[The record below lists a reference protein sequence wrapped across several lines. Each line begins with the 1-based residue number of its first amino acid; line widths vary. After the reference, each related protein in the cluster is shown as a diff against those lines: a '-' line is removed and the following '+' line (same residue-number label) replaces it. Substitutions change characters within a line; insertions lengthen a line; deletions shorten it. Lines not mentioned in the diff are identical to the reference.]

1 MKKICLVLV
10 SFLMIISTSVFA
22 VGFHDDSEGKISTIS
37 EALKMKD
44 DSYVTIQGNIEKKLS
59 SDKYL
64 FRDST
69 GTMTVEI
76 DEDVFIELLWER
88 VNETKWGSKY
98 SEDFW
103 TECFD
108 YLSEIGWMKDPWDN
122 NPSFIVDNIGVNGE
136 ICEKDECA
144 DNYDAIND
152 DYEGDV
158 DEWIDDN
165 GYLVFDDYVVINL
178 GL

>member
-1 MKKICLVLV
+1 MAK
-10 SFLMIISTSVFA
+10 
-22 VGFHDDSEGKISTIS
+22 
-37 EALKMKD
+37 
-44 DSYVTIQGNIEKKLS
+44 N
-59 SDKYL
+59 
-64 FRDST
+64 
-69 GTMTVEI
+69 TVEI

-108 YLSEIGWMKDPWDN
+108 YLSEIGWMKDPWEN

-136 ICEKDECA
+136 ICKKDKCA
-144 DNYDAIND
+144 NYYDEID
-152 DYEGDV
+152 EDYNGDV

>member
-1 MKKICLVLV
+1 M
-10 SFLMIISTSVFA
+10 A
-22 VGFHDDSEGKISTIS
+22 R
-37 EALKMKD
+37 
-44 DSYVTIQGNIEKKLS
+44 N
-59 SDKYL
+59 
-64 FRDST
+64 
-69 GTMTVEI
+69 TVEI
-76 DEDVFIELLWER
+76 DEDVFIDMLWER
-88 VNETKWGSKY
+88 VNETRWGSNY

-108 YLSEIGWMKDPWDN
+108 YLSEIGWMGDPYEN
-122 NPSFIVDNIGVNGE
+122 NPSFIVDNIAVNGE
-136 ICEKDECA
+136 IYKKDECA
-144 DNYDAIND
+144 DNYDTIND

>member
-1 MKKICLVLV
+1 M
-10 SFLMIISTSVFA
+10 A
-22 VGFHDDSEGKISTIS
+22 R
-37 EALKMKD
+37 
-44 DSYVTIQGNIEKKLS
+44 N
-59 SDKYL
+59 
-64 FRDST
+64 
-69 GTMTVEI
+69 TVEI
-76 DEDVFIELLWER
+76 EADVFVDMCMER
-88 VNETKWGSKY
+88 VAELGRVAEFEGN
-98 SEDFW
+98 FW
-103 TECFD
+103 ADCME

-136 ICEKDECA
+136 ICKKDECA
-144 DNYDAIND
+144 DNYDEINE